1 MLKKHIRK
9 RIIKVREIK
18 NKNNLKVKFS
28 LLHEEIKK
36 KFFKNKIVGSY
47 YPVNFEADTSQVMKM
62 FKQKGYKLSLPV
74 ISSKYD
80 MKFYTW
86 NLNEPLYVNKYGIPE
101 PKSKI
106 KVIPSI
112 LLIPMVA
119 YDKRLNR
126 LGYGGGYYDRFL
138 KKYEKKNILKI
149 GLAITCQEVKKLPT
163 NNFDKK
169 MDYILTEKKLYK

>member
-1 MLKKHIRK
+1 VLKKHIRK
-9 RIIKVREIK
+9 RIIKAREIK

-28 LLHEEIKK
+28 LLREELKK
-36 KFFKNKIVGSY
+36 KVFKDKIIGSY
-47 YPVNFEADTSQVMKM
+47 YPVNFEADTFQLMKM

-74 ISSKYD
+74 ISSKYY
-80 MKFYTW
+80 MNFYTW
-86 NLNEPLYVNKYGIPE
+86 NLNDPLYVNKYGIPE

>member
-80 MKFYTW
+80 MNFYSW
-86 NLNEPLYVNKYGIPE
+86 NLNDPLYVNKYGIPE

-138 KKYEKKNILKI
+138 EKYEKKNILKF
-149 GLAITCQEVKKLPT
+149 GLAITCQEVKKLPI

>member
-9 RIIKVREIK
+9 RIIKAREIK

-28 LLHEEIKK
+28 LLREVLKK
-36 KFFKNKIVGSY
+36 KIFKNKIVGSY

-62 FKQKGYKLSLPV
+62 FKQKGYELSLPV
-74 ISSKYD
+74 ISSEYD
-80 MKFYTW
+80 MNFYTW
-86 NLNEPLYVNKYGIPE
+86 NLNDPLYVNKYGIPE

>member
-9 RIIKVREIK
+9 RIIKAREIK

-28 LLHEEIKK
+28 LLREELKK
-36 KFFKNKIVGSY
+36 KIFKNKIVGSY
-47 YPVNFEADTSQVMKM
+47 YPVNFEADTFQLMKM

-74 ISSKYD
+74 INSKYD
-80 MKFYTW
+80 MNFYNW
-86 NLNEPLYVNKYGIPE
+86 NLNDPLYVNKYGIPE

-138 KKYEKKNILKI
+138 EKYEKKNILKI

>member
-9 RIIKVREIK
+9 RIIKAREIK

-28 LLHEEIKK
+28 LLREELKK
-36 KFFKNKIVGSY
+36 KIFKNKIVGSY
-47 YPVNFEADTSQVMKM
+47 YPVNFEADTFQVMKM

-80 MKFYTW
+80 MNFYTW
-86 NLNEPLYVNKYGIPE
+86 NLNDPLYVNKYGIPE

>member
-9 RIIKVREIK
+9 RIIKAREIK

-28 LLHEEIKK
+28 LLREELKK
-36 KFFKNKIVGSY
+36 KIFKNKIVGSY
-47 YPVNFEADTSQVMKM
+47 YPVNFEVDTFQLMKM

-80 MKFYTW
+80 MNFYTW
-86 NLNEPLYVNKYGIPE
+86 NLNDPLYVNKYGIPE

>member
-9 RIIKVREIK
+9 RIIKAREIK

-28 LLHEEIKK
+28 LLREELKK
-36 KFFKNKIVGSY
+36 KIFKYKIIGSY
-47 YPVNFEADTSQVMKM
+47 YPVNFEADTFQLMKM

-74 ISSKYD
+74 ISSKYY
-80 MKFYTW
+80 MNFYTW
-86 NLNEPLYVNKYGIPE
+86 NLNDPLYVNKYGIPE

>member
-1 MLKKHIRK
+1 MLKKNIRK
-9 RIIKVREIK
+9 RIIKAREIK

-28 LLHEEIKK
+28 LLREELKK
-36 KFFKNKIVGSY
+36 KIFKNKIVGSY

-80 MKFYTW
+80 MNFYTW
-86 NLNEPLYVNKYGIPE
+86 NLNDPLYVNKYGIPE

-138 KKYEKKNILKI
+138 EKYEKKNILKI

>member
-9 RIIKVREIK
+9 RIIKAREIK

-28 LLHEEIKK
+28 LLREELKK
-36 KFFKNKIVGSY
+36 KIFKNKIVGSY
-47 YPVNFEADTSQVMKM
+47 YPVNFEADTFQLMKM

-80 MKFYTW
+80 MNFYTW
-86 NLNEPLYVNKYGIPE
+86 NLNDPLYVNKYGIPE

-119 YDKRLNR
+119 FDKKLNR

-138 KKYEKKNILKI
+138 KKYEKKNIIKI
-149 GLAITCQEVKKLPT
+149 GLAISCQEVKKLPL
-163 NNFDKK
+163 NSFDRK
-169 MDYILTEKKLYK
+169 MDFVLTEKKLYK

>member
-80 MKFYTW
+80 MNFYTW
-86 NLNEPLYVNKYGIPE
+86 NLNDPLYVNKYGIPE

>member
-9 RIIKVREIK
+9 RIIKAREIK

-28 LLHEEIKK
+28 LLREELKK
-36 KFFKNKIVGSY
+36 KIFKNKIVGSY

-62 FKQKGYKLSLPV
+62 FKQKGYELSLPV

-80 MKFYTW
+80 MNFYTW
-86 NLNEPLYVNKYGIPE
+86 NLNDPLYVNKYGIPE

>member
-9 RIIKVREIK
+9 RIIKAREIK

-28 LLHEEIKK
+28 LLREELKK
-36 KFFKNKIVGSY
+36 KIFKNKIVGSY

-62 FKQKGYKLSLPV
+62 FKQKGYELSLPV

-80 MKFYTW
+80 MNFYTW
-86 NLNEPLYVNKYGIPE
+86 NLNDPLYVNKYGIPE

-138 KKYEKKNILKI
+138 EKYEKKNILKI
-149 GLAITCQEVKKLPT
+149 GLAFTFQEVKKLPT

>member
-9 RIIKVREIK
+9 RIIKAREIK

-28 LLHEEIKK
+28 LLREELKK
-36 KFFKNKIVGSY
+36 KVFKDKIIGSY
-47 YPVNFEADTSQVMKM
+47 YPVNFEADTFQLMKM

-80 MKFYTW
+80 MNFYTW
-86 NLNEPLYVNKYGIPE
+86 NLNDPLYVNKYGIPE

>member
-74 ISSKYD
+74 ISSKYY
-80 MKFYTW
+80 MNFYTW
-86 NLNEPLYVNKYGIPE
+86 NLNDPLYVNKYGIPE

-138 KKYEKKNILKI
+138 EKYEKKNILKI
-149 GLAITCQEVKKLPT
+149 GLAITCQEVKKLPI

>member
-9 RIIKVREIK
+9 RIIKAREIK

-28 LLHEEIKK
+28 LLREELKK
-36 KFFKNKIVGSY
+36 KIFKYKIIGSY
-47 YPVNFEADTSQVMKM
+47 YPVNFEADTFQLMRM

-80 MKFYTW
+80 MNFYTW
-86 NLNEPLYVNKYGIPE
+86 NLNDPLYVNKYGIPE

-138 KKYEKKNILKI
+138 EKYEKKNILKI
-149 GLAITCQEVKKLPT
+149 GLAFTCQEVKKLPT

>member
-1 MLKKHIRK
+1 VLKKHIRK
-9 RIIKVREIK
+9 RIIKAREIK

-28 LLHEEIKK
+28 LLREELKK
-36 KFFKNKIVGSY
+36 KIFKNKIVGSY
-47 YPVNFEADTSQVMKM
+47 YPVNFEADTFQLMKM

-80 MKFYTW
+80 MNFYTW
-86 NLNEPLYVNKYGIPE
+86 NLNDPLYVNKYGIPE

>member
-28 LLHEEIKK
+28 LIHEEIKK

-47 YPVNFEADTSQVMKM
+47 YPVNFEADTFQLMKM

-80 MKFYTW
+80 MNFYTW
-86 NLNEPLYVNKYGIPE
+86 NLNDPLYVNKYGIPE
-101 PKSKI
+101 PKLKI

-138 KKYEKKNILKI
+138 EKYEKKNILKI

>member
-9 RIIKVREIK
+9 RIIKAREIK

-80 MKFYTW
+80 MNFYTW
-86 NLNEPLYVNKYGIPE
+86 NLNDPLYVNKYGIPE

>member
-9 RIIKVREIK
+9 RIIKAREIK

-28 LLHEEIKK
+28 LLREELKK
-36 KFFKNKIVGSY
+36 KIFKDKIIGSY
-47 YPVNFEADTSQVMKM
+47 YPVNFEADTFQLMKM

-80 MKFYTW
+80 MNFYTW
-86 NLNEPLYVNKYGIPE
+86 NLNDPLHVNKYGIPE

-138 KKYEKKNILKI
+138 EKYEKKNILKI